1 MLIKVSTESLIKEEN
16 LYLANNPDRM
26 TDDSSNSDPFIY
38 DTEIL
43 HYIKEAITSIKQQ
56 GNHTSQAQILAYL
69 KTQMPSNQKI
79 MNLTEDHLDAH
90 LKKAVNDGLITI
102 SNQKADTHVYRLP
115 AGQLT
120 LKSHTIQVNFD

>member
-1 MLIKVSTESLIKEEN
+1 
-16 LYLANNPDRM
+16 M

-56 GNHTSQAQILAYL
+56 DNHTSQAQILAYL
-69 KTQMPSNQKI
+69 KTQMPSDRKI

-90 LKKAVNDGLITI
+90 LKKAVSDGLITI
-102 SNQKADTHVYRLP
+102 RNQKADTHVYRLP
-115 AGQLT
+115 TGQLT